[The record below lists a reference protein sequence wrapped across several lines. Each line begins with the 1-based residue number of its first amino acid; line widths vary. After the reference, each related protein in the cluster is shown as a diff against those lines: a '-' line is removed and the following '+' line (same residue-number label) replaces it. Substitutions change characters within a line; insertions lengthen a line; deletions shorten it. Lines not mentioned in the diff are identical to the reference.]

1 MQKNLAD
8 APNSQFVDWNKNLEA
23 YTEGWHLVYANQC
36 PWHIKSVQDLKAE
49 ASKLRTNSQCLGNK
63 FSGRNS

>member
-49 ASKLRTNSQCLGNK
+49 ASKQGLILNVWEMNSAE
-63 FSGRNS
+63 